1 VKYSIAPTRKQTAAT
16 IPPVVTRIARRAVS
30 VSPNRANQ
38 ADVAV
43 SSVIDSTP
51 VNPANRSNIIGPTKY
66 RTTPN
71 ATRTF
76 DRPSLTPDA

>member
-43 SSVIDSTP
+43 SSVIS
-51 VNPANRSNIIGPTKY
+51 K
-66 RTTPN
+66 
-71 ATRTF
+71 
-76 DRPSLTPDA
+76 